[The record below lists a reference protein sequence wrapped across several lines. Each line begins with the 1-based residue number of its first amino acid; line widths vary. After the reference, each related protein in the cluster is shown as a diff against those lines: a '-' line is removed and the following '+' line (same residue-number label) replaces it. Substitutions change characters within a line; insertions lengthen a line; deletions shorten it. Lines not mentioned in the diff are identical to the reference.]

1 MKIRLLFFLLSFN
14 LLMGQIPQSIDSL
27 KTFLNAKPKDST
39 YVLAL
44 NDYAFLLIQEGNYE
58 KVNELI
64 RQMEVLSSK
73 LNYGTGFYKS
83 TNMKGVIEYSKQNP
97 EKAMEYF
104 KKCNEIIKKYKLPKK
119 IYQNSLNNIG
129 LIYDQMGDREN
140 ATKYAIELI
149 SFQEKNNLNPLKS
162 APYTQV
168 GDNLKF
174 YKKYK
179 ESLRYYQKAL
189 DIETDLK
196 DNSGI
201 AIGYNRIGNVKEN
214 LNKNR
219 EAINYFKKGL
229 LYAEKANYKLLE
241 SDLLINL
248 GRLYQKENDYSNAEK
263 HLKKAEI
270 YSRDLEANQ
279 TIKIVCSSLGD
290 LYFHLKK
297 YELAEKYYQEALAI
311 AKELQD
317 AEFSYSANQSL
328 ADLYELKGDYKRAF
342 AYKVDAES
350 AKDSIFKIKTLENTE
365 DLLRKYQTEK
375 KEQEIKALS
384 TQNKLKNLQLDTAN
398 KQKYYF
404 IFGLLLL
411 AIIGSLL
418 FYQSRNRRITNE
430 KLQLLNENLDLKNS
444 ELDEANKAKTRFFSI
459 LNHDLRGPVA
469 NLVFFLQ
476 LQKESPEMLDEES
489 IKRMQ
494 DKTMAGAENLLNS
507 MEDILQWSK
516 SQMENFKP
524 LPKNILV
531 SSLFKDIESHFS
543 SEDKVQISF
552 ENPDDI
558 QIDTDENYLKTIIR
572 NLTGNAIKAL
582 IEIENPTIIWKAWQ
596 KDNSVFLS
604 ITDNGS
610 GASSDQFK
618 ALYDDKEIVGIK
630 SGLGLHLI
638 RDLSKAIDCEIS
650 VDSRIGQGTTFV
662 LKF

>member
-1 MKIRLLFFLLSFN
+1 
-14 LLMGQIPQSIDSL
+14 MGQIPKSIDSL
-27 KTFLNAKPKDST
+27 KTFLNTRPKDST

-44 NDYAFLLIQEGNYE
+44 NDYAFLIIQEGNYE
-58 KVNELI
+58 KGNEI
-64 RQMEVLSSK
+64 IQQMEKLSSK
-73 LNYGTGFYKS
+73 LNYGTGFYKA
-83 TNMKGVIEYSKQNP
+83 TNMKGVVEYSKQNP

-129 LIYDQMGDREN
+129 LIYNQMGDREN

-149 SFQEKNNLNPLKS
+149 NFQEKNNLNPLKS
-162 APYTQV
+162 APYAQV

-179 ESLRYYQKAL
+179 ESLRYFQKAL
-189 DIETDLK
+189 DIEINLK

-201 AIGYNRIGNVKEN
+201 AIGYNRIGNVYDDLDQN
-214 LNKNR
+214 NQ
-219 EAINYFKKGL
+219 AIQYFKKGL

-241 SDLLINL
+241 CDLLVNL
-248 GRLYQKENDYSNAEK
+248 GRLFKNENKFIVAEK
-263 HLKKAEI
+263 YLKKSET
-270 YSRDLEANQ
+270 YSRDLQANQ
-279 TIKIVCSSLGD
+279 TIKVVCSNLGD
-290 LYFHLKK
+290 LYFVQKK
-297 YELAEKYYQEALAI
+297 YELANKYYQEALTI
-311 AKELQD
+311 AKEVQD
-317 AEFSYSANQSL
+317 ADFSYSANQSL

-384 TQNKLKNLQLDTAN
+384 IQNKLKNLQLDTAN

-404 IFGLLLL
+404 IGGLLLL

-418 FYQSRNRRITNE
+418 YYQSRNRKKTNE
-430 KLQLLNENLDLKNS
+430 KLQILNQNLDQ
-444 ELDEANKAKTRFFSI
+444 ANKAKTRFFSI

-489 IKRMQ
+489 TKRMQ
-494 DKTMAGAENLLNS
+494 DKTISGAENLLNS

-524 LPKNILV
+524 QPKIV
-531 SSLFKDIESHFS
+531 SISNLFEDTKSHFA
-543 SEDKVQISF
+543 SEEKVKIEF
-552 ENPDDI
+552 ENKANI
-558 QIDTDENYLKTIIR
+558 QINTDENYLKTVIR

-582 IEIENPTIIWKAWQ
+582 NEIENPTIMWKAWQ
-596 KDNSVFLS
+596 ENEKSFLS
-604 ITDNGS
+604 ISDNGN
-610 GASSDQFK
+610 GASDQQFK
-618 ALYDDKEIVGIK
+618 ALYDDKEVVGIN
-630 SGLGLHLI
+630 SGFGLHLI
-638 RDLSKAIDCEIS
+638 RDLAKAIDCEII
-650 VDSRIGQGTTFV
+650 VDSTIGVGTTFV
-662 LKF
+662 LKL